1 MRGIVKPA
9 IIEQLRDENK
19 SGGLGKS
26 SMEVS
31 VFPVEEDEGRREGLG
46 LWSKCSGFCRVRS
59 CAAGGAGRQEEAAA
73 TCVVAGP
80 RLSAMAIGVMVMV
93 LEGSVVAV
101 MGDTRVE
108 EEGAGGS

>member
-9 IIEQLRDENK
+9 IFEQLRDENK

-26 SMEVS
+26 SIEVS
-31 VFPVEEDEGRREGLG
+31 DSTVEEDEGSREGFG
-46 LWSKCSGFCRVRS
+46 LWSKCSGFCGVWS
-59 CAAGGAGRQEEAAA
+59 CAAGVAGTQEEGAA

-80 RLSAMAIGVMVMV
+80 RLSAVAAGVMEMV
-93 LEGSVVAV
+93 LEGSMVAV

-108 EEGAGGS
+108 AEGVGGS